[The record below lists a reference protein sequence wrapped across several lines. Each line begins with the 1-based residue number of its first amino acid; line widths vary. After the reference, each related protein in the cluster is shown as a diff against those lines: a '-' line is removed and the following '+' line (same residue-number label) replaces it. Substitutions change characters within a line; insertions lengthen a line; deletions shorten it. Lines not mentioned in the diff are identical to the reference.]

1 MTHRVAPSHRLPS
14 GALSIFNKRCFQ
26 THVVAEREVFL
37 LFTRCRIVKALRSL
51 LLVRVER
58 KRIPWDTAVIMAG
71 GEVEKKKQI
80 M

>member
-1 MTHRVAPSHRLPS
+1 M
-14 GALSIFNKRCFQ
+14 
-26 THVVAEREVFL
+26 AEREVFS